1 MSSEQATKYEHLLSD
16 DDRAKQRATLDSQT
30 VRVQVAP
37 ASGEERYRVHV
48 GHGDLLCC
56 PFVTHADRY
65 YRAVEGDPWRPDGT
79 VEWAAL
85 PAPVKAAVV
94 EAVAGVDAPA
104 DLAPTM
110 PTGGESDAE

>member
-1 MSSEQATKYEHLLSD
+1 LSSDQATKYGHLLPSD
-16 DDRAKQRATLDSQT
+16 GDAEVPATLDSQT

-94 EAVAGVDAPA
+94 EAVAGVDEPA
-104 DLAPTM
+104 ELAPTM
-110 PTGGESDAE
+110 PTGGRDA